1 MSPTSEVKK
10 PLATRPRK
18 TRSIGTITISVARQ
32 RTIYRF
38 TTAPPARVAH
48 TTLIRIGPRVVSR
61 PCAQQL
67 FNTRSNSAIV
77 IASTNPG
84 GRYGRRETCSG
95 TDDRRDQPGRG
106 AEGSSQACRQEGKKG
121 GQEGRQEGDAEESQE
136 GQKGRQEIFGE
147 EVGQEGREE
156 SRQESS
162 QEEEKESQEVE
173 ALSACLPGTLPCKS
187 LRTSAGGFCLWAPAR
202 RPSLRRSTK
211 NTPAPL

>member
-32 RTIYRF
+32 RTIYPVA
-38 TTAPPARVAH
+38 TAPPARVAH

-67 FNTRSNSAIV
+67 FNTRSNPAIV

-95 TDDRRDQPGRG
+95 TDDRRDQLGRG
-106 AEGSSQACRQEGKKG
+106 SERSSQAGGQEGKEG
-121 GQEGRQEGDAEESQE
+121 GQEGREEGDAEGSQE

-162 QEEEKESQEVE
+162 QEEKESQEVE

-187 LRTSAGGFCLWAPAR
+187 LRTNAGGFCLCAPAR

>member
-67 FNTRSNSAIV
+67 FNTRSTPAIV

-95 TDDRRDQPGRG
+95 TDDRRDQLGRG
-106 AEGSSQACRQEGKKG
+106 SERSSQAG
-121 GQEGRQEGDAEESQE
+121 GQEGKE
-136 GQKGRQEIFGE
+136 GRQ
-147 EVGQEGREE
+147 E

-162 QEEEKESQEVE
+162 QEGRQEEEKESQEVE

-187 LRTSAGGFCLWAPAR
+187 LRTSAGGFCLWSPAL

>member
-32 RTIYRF
+32 RTIYPVA
-38 TTAPPARVAH
+38 TAPPARRPH
-48 TTLIRIGPRVVSR
+48 TTPIRIGPRVVSR

-67 FNTRSNSAIV
+67 FNTRSNPAIV
-77 IASTNPG
+77 IASTNLG

-95 TDDRRDQPGRG
+95 TDDRRDQLGRG
-106 AEGSSQACRQEGKKG
+106 SERSSQAGSQEGKEG
-121 GQEGRQEGDAEESQE
+121 GQEGDAEGSQE

-156 SRQESS
+156 GREESR